1 MHCNKYVP
9 LTVPLQQLFEAGVVN
24 RLRQQWL
31 RIPHSTFDGDAKLS
45 LSYETVLFPF
55 LGGFSV
61 DLFKV
66 IIFNFFENP
75 SASNFKVNLKLRLTQ
90 NIVETLT
97 DCIGGNR
104 LGGILGHLRI
114 SAFSN

>member
-1 MHCNKYVP
+1 M
-9 LTVPLQQLFEAGVVN
+9 VN
-24 RLRQQWL
+24 RLRRQWL
-31 RIPHSTFDGDAKLS
+31 RVPHSTFDGDAKLS
-45 LSYETVLFPF
+45 LSYENVLFPF

-66 IIFNFFENP
+66 TILNFFEIP
-75 SASNFKVNLKLRLTQ
+75 SASNFKLRLTQ

-104 LGGILGHLRI
+104 LGGIVGRLRI